1 MTSAVLRFLVPVLAA
16 SVLLA
21 EDAPVIESPTPEPV
35 VAPTTTKAPDAAK
48 PKSDKKIPGD
58 ARPALFVNV
67 KVSTRT
73 AALNQPVRVE
83 FFTPA
88 RQIENLDIAAAII
101 GGVAMSAGPTWRL
114 VGKPTVTENDKIR
127 SVTVAFTLLPRTT
140 GELSLPRF
148 PLTWLAG
155 EPMPELG
162 QVKVEPGVIVAGENK
177 PLPREVEG
185 IAGFPWGVPLKDL
198 LGKELKGEQVEAK
211 GDISIA
217 KPRPGLELT
226 FRGGELAEA
235 MLTVEDLKLE
245 QAEASFI
252 ERWGVQQVTL
262 EDGRP
267 AWMLGWT
274 RIDVAPREGGG
285 VVLHLVREDVIAR
298 AAAGQVR
305 GRVFDILEGNR

>member
-1 MTSAVLRFLVPVLAA
+1 MPSALLRLLVPVLAA
-16 SVLLA
+16 ACLLA
-21 EDAPVIESPTPEPV
+21 EDVPAPTPASTAEVP
-35 VAPTTTKAPDAAK
+35 APKARAERK
-48 PKSDKKIPGD
+48 PSAD

-88 RQIENLDIAAAII
+88 RQIDNLDIAAAIT

-114 VGKPTVTENDKIR
+114 VGKPTVTENEKIR
-127 SVTVAFTLLPRTT
+127 SVTVAFTLLPRIS
-140 GELSLPRF
+140 GDLALPRF

-155 EPMPELG
+155 EPLPDLG
-162 QVKVEPGVIVAGENK
+162 QVKVEPGVLVAGEKK

-185 IAGFPWGVPLKDL
+185 VGGLPWGVALKDV
-198 LGKELKGEQVEAK
+198 LGKEIKGEQVEAK
-211 GDISIA
+211 GEISIA

-226 FRGGELAEA
+226 FRGGDLAEA
-235 MLTVEDLKLE
+235 LLTVEDLKLE

-252 ERWGVQQVTL
+252 ERWGVPQVAL
-262 EDGRP
+262 DDGRP
-267 AWMLGWT
+267 AWLLGWT
-274 RIDVAPREGGG
+274 RIDVQPREGGG
-285 VVLHLVREDVIAR
+285 VILHLVREDVLAR

-305 GRVFDILEGNR
+305 GRVFDLLEGNR